1 MKPKQ
6 LILRCYAEKKGTV
19 WQAFCLDLN
28 LAAQDSS
35 FIQARNRLHAQIESY
50 VEDAVTGEDATYAD
64 QLLSR
69 KAPWPCWIK
78 YYYLCAVYGA
88 GAAKNSIMQLFTEV
102 MPIHL
107 GHNCPYKHA

>member
-6 LILRCYAEKKGTV
+6 LILRCYAEKKGPV

-35 FIQARNRLHAQIESY
+35 FIQVRNRLHQQIESY
-50 VEDAVTGEDATYAD
+50 VEDAVTGEDVAYAD

-69 KAPWPCWIK
+69 KAPWLCWVK
-78 YYYLCAVYGA
+78 YYYLSAVYGA
-88 GAAKNSIMQLFTEV
+88 GVAKNSIKQLFVEV
-102 MPIHL
+102 IPVHL
-107 GHNCPYKHA
+107 GHNCPYNQA

>member
-6 LILRCYAEKKGTV
+6 LILRCYAEKKGNA

-35 FIQARNRLHAQIESY
+35 FARVRNRLHAQIASY
-50 VEDAVTGEDATYAD
+50 VEDAVTGPDVVYAD

-69 KAPWPCWIK
+69 KAPLSCWLK
-78 YYYLCAVYGA
+78 YYYLRAVYGA
-88 GAAKNSIMQLFTEV
+88 GAAKNSIKQLFTEV